1 MVVPPVAAEV
11 PLTARLEM
19 PDAAADDRVS
29 AAAGPVPG
37 LVDKPAAVHRAD
49 PLTYTVDGSIAPA
62 GLWAAVLENVAVCDV
77 IIDAVACLV
86 AFKAEFS
93 DCGKFGSKDCM
104 FSLPACVELVAL

>member
-11 PLTARLEM
+11 PLTARLAM

-49 PLTYTVDGSIAPA
+49 PLTYAVDGPIAPA
-62 GLWAAVLENVAVCDV
+62 GLWAVLLENVAVCV
-77 IIDAVACLV
+77 GFPDAVA
-86 AFKAEFS
+86 
-93 DCGKFGSKDCM
+93 G
-104 FSLPACVELVAL
+104 LPAATIATDDTL